1 MNETHKC
8 YIQSESGE
16 ELDVGTRADEIA
28 FYKTLQREKI
38 VIPVQTKEDEIIDVM
53 RWVLLGKNK
62 LSLYRGFPYFGK
74 QKIKLKARSEAFS
87 C

>member
-38 VIPVQTKEDEIIDVM
+38 VVPVQTKEDEIIDVM
-53 RWVLLGKNK
+53 R
-62 LSLYRGFPYFGK
+62 
-74 QKIKLKARSEAFS
+74 
-87 C
+87 

>member
-1 MNETHKC
+1 MNEIHKC

-38 VIPVQTKEDEIIDVM
+38 VVPVQTNENEIIDVM
-53 RWVLLGKNK
+53 RWV
-62 LSLYRGFPYFGK
+62 SLRVMK
-74 QKIKLKARSEAFS
+74 SEKIRENIL
-87 C
+87 

>member
-1 MNETHKC
+1 MNEIHKC

-38 VIPVQTKEDEIIDVM
+38 VVPVQTNENEIIDVM
-53 RWVLLGKNK
+53 R
-62 LSLYRGFPYFGK
+62 
-74 QKIKLKARSEAFS
+74 
-87 C
+87 